1 MIFEFSRAEFW
12 TILRKQS
19 DSSPS
24 LILNN
29 IASVHPGRWE
39 VREKPLVFHQAI
51 WPAPKPS
58 QTLFFSLSSSF
69 NHSAQN
75 LNLHLYL
82 SPVKNKTKWGAR
94 KASPTGKTL
103 HKRNR
108 CNRVWLSVGLN
119 CLLKWN
125 VCVVQRQHTPGKQYQ
140 VTWNRQVL
148 KNAWCKPSIKVPWLI
163 MIPLTIWWRYSSE

>member
-29 IASVHPGRWE
+29 IASVHPGHWE

-51 WPAPKPS
+51 WPAPEPS

-103 HKRNR
+103 HNRNR
-108 CNRVWLSVGLN
+108 SNRVWLSVGLN

-140 VTWNRQVL
+140 VTWNHQV
-148 KNAWCKPSIKVPWLI
+148 
-163 MIPLTIWWRYSSE
+163 